1 MTLGTIIIIIVFKF
15 LQSALPQWRR
25 DVNSWIE
32 EDQEGFLK
40 FKKEV
45 FATINSAKKGSL
57 KDGYEII
64 PPKS

>member
-1 MTLGTIIIIIVFKF
+1 MTLGTILAIAVLKYF
-15 LQSALPQWRR
+15 QSAMPQWRR

-32 EDQEGFLK
+32 EDREGFLK

-64 PPKS
+64 PPKP

>member
-1 MTLGTIIIIIVFKF
+1 MTPGILIFILLKY
-15 LQSALPQWRR
+15 LQSALPQWRS
-25 DVNSWIE
+25 DVNSWIK
-32 EDQEGFLK
+32 EDREGFLN

-64 PPKS
+64 PPKP